1 VHGEVEQLVL
11 DGSSV
16 LDVTREQVVSCDISH
31 LKPRGKVLLQV
42 GHDPS
47 GLGEIIVTP
56 IEVGGVSK
64 TKAKKLHYKLKF
76 SEGFTPRSP
85 MGKPLRKAHLSSR
98 PGDPYPDKHAFFI
111 SGINI
116 TPDTALQD
124 STVSVE
130 VRGSKGLVGGAK
142 LPIAQILS
150 LPVGEA
156 WRAWVDLFKE
166 YDEDEPLDLSEL
178 DWVVDDDVP
187 RVFDGEGT
195 GEEKP
200 EWDGSTRHG
209 FFTQYDGISDEV
221 VSLIEHRMYHDPPR
235 FGVDAEVLEPVSVT
249 FITADM
255 DKAMLKRIDA
265 IEAKCAKK
273 CAQVAV
279 QYQRSAAKELSRL
292 KSDPKYGQ
300 KATVKAIAKGMKRDM
315 KGLVKEEKERYKED
329 HQGKKP
335 KGLELS
341 EIKARCE
348 ANIKSVY
355 LESDTYKSFMERK
368 TLRQYMTASIV
379 ERLRSQA
386 LVTMYDLQLDLL
398 HEMCGVYVS
407 MADSKAEV
415 SALERAAFL
424 ERGTALQKQQEKA
437 LAEYYTGLSVS
448 TAIFRPE
455 FDFTNHWQA
464 YEVLANRAE
473 VFVDTSDG
481 AAPVGLQDLAA
492 SSDKGTGKKKKKT
505 PKLTSKV
512 AKKVAKKELKR
523 RHSSVLLTADEVFG
537 IIEGASRGA
546 QDDSRR
552 ASSSSGVFSD
562 ADQGSD
568 SDASESTTNSYMKK
582 SSSAM
587 KEGFPALEE
596 SPLEQRGTS
605 DAAVPGADGSDDD
618 DDAEYGFD
626 P

>member
-1 VHGEVEQLVL
+1 
-11 DGSSV
+11 
-16 LDVTREQVVSCDISH
+16 
-31 LKPRGKVLLQV
+31 
-42 GHDPS
+42 
-47 GLGEIIVTP
+47 
-56 IEVGGVSK
+56 
-64 TKAKKLHYKLKF
+64 
-76 SEGFTPRSP
+76 
-85 MGKPLRKAHLSSR
+85 MG
-98 PGDPYPDKHAFFI
+98 
-111 SGINI
+111 
-116 TPDTALQD
+116 
-124 STVSVE
+124 
-130 VRGSKGLVGGAK
+130 
-142 LPIAQILS
+142 
-150 LPVGEA
+150 
-156 WRAWVDLFKE
+156 
-166 YDEDEPLDLSEL
+166 
-178 DWVVDDDVP
+178 
-187 RVFDGEGT
+187 
-195 GEEKP
+195 
-200 EWDGSTRHG
+200 
-209 FFTQYDGISDEV
+209 
-221 VSLIEHRMYHDPPR
+221 
-235 FGVDAEVLEPVSVT
+235 
-249 FITADM
+249 
-255 DKAMLKRIDA
+255 
-265 IEAKCAKK
+265 
-273 CAQVAV
+273 
-279 QYQRSAAKELSRL
+279 
-292 KSDPKYGQ
+292 
-300 KATVKAIAKGMKRDM
+300 
-315 KGLVKEEKERYKED
+315 
-329 HQGKKP
+329 
-335 KGLELS
+335 
-341 EIKARCE
+341 CE

-407 MADSKAEV
+407 MADSKADV

-626 P
+626 PLAAEPSALLRFTRTATHTRHTHTHTHNCFKPACIVFRAVLSSSVSVARSSWVFVFSLPFFPTRLIEKCHCS